1 MILTRIKI
9 LVMQSKL
16 ILLSY
21 IPFTEFTYMKYIN
34 QFDLKDKIAIVTGA
48 SKGIGKD
55 IAVALAQQ
63 GAHVVVSSRKQEAVD
78 EVAKEITEQGWHAS
92 ASACHMGDDADI
104 KKLAENTITVL
115 GGVDIV
121 VNNAAANPV
130 FGPLENAGD
139 DAFDKI
145 MQVNVKG
152 PLNLAKYC
160 LESMKS
166 RGGGAVVN
174 ISSIE
179 GITPG
184 EGLGLYSVS
193 KSALIQMTKVMAK
206 EWGKHNIRANAICP
220 GLIKTKFSQALTDN
234 EKILKMV
241 MMKQALPMLAEPQ
254 HIAGLA
260 LYLSS
265 PASQFITG
273 SIITADGGFTI

>member
-1 MILTRIKI
+1 
-9 LVMQSKL
+9 MQSKL

-34 QFDLKDKIAIVTGA
+34 QFDLTGKVAIVTGA

-55 IAVALAQQ
+55 MAVALAQQ

-78 EVAKEITEQGWHAS
+78 EVAKEIRDQGWLAT
-92 ASACHMGDDADI
+92 ASACHMGDDADV
-104 KKLAENTITVL
+104 KKLADNTISAL

-121 VNNAAANPV
+121 INNAAANPV
-130 FGPLENAGD
+130 FGPLEEAGD
-139 DAFDKI
+139 DAFNKI
-145 MQVNVKG
+145 MDVNVRG

-166 RGGGAVVN
+166 RGGGSVVN

-184 EGLGLYSVS
+184 QGLGLYSVS
-193 KSALIQMTKVMAK
+193 KSALIQLTKVMAR
-206 EWGKHNIRANAICP
+206 EWGPHNIRANAICP
-220 GLIKTKFSQALTDN
+220 GLIKTKFSEALTSND
-234 EKILKMV
+234 KILKMV

-254 HIAGLA
+254 HLAALA

-265 PASQFITG
+265 DASKFITG
-273 SIITADGGFTI
+273 SVITADGGFTI